1 MNFGGGDNLSEI
13 RFGIEFLPT
22 KKVAKLVDY
31 SKLAE
36 EVGVDYI
43 WVTDH
48 YNNRNVYASLAAI
61 AYATNRIKI
70 GTGVTNPYVINPCW
84 TAAAIA
90 TIDEISEGRSILGI
104 GAGDKITLESI
115 GIPWKKPLTT
125 VREAV
130 EIIRTLLN
138 NETVKYDGKIFKI
151 QGARLNFKVKRKI
164 PIYIGAQAPKM
175 LKLSGKMADGVLINA
190 SHPLDFEFATKH
202 IREGLEEREDK
213 PEFFDIVA
221 YTAMSIDNDVDKA
234 VEAAKIVVAFIVG
247 GSSPMILERHGIP
260 EEKAQMIRDSIAK
273 GDFGGVMKLV
283 DDTMID
289 AFSIVGKPEDIISKI
304 EELRKMGVTQVV
316 AGSPI
321 GPKVKDAIALY
332 KEVIEAFK

>member
-1 MNFGGGDNLSEI
+1 M

-36 EVGVDYI
+36 EAGVDYI

-61 AYATNRIKI
+61 AYSTDRIMI

-90 TIDEISEGRSILGI
+90 TIDEISGGRSILGI

-115 GIPWKKPLTT
+115 GIPWHKPLTT

-130 EIIRTLLN
+130 EIIRGLFDG
-138 NETVKYDGKIFKI
+138 ETVKYDGKVFKI
-151 QGARLNFKVKRKI
+151 KGARLNFKVKRKI

-175 LKLSGKMADGVLINA
+175 LKLSGLLADGVLINA
-190 SHPLDFEFATKH
+190 SHPIDFEYASKH
-202 IREGLEEREDK
+202 IKVGLEERSDR
-213 PEFFDIVA
+213 PEFFDVVA
-221 YTAMSIDNDVDKA
+221 YTAMSIDNDVEKA
-234 VEAAKIVVAFIVG
+234 MEAAKIVVAFIVG
-247 GSSPMILERHGIP
+247 GSSPMILERHGIA
-260 EEKAQMIRDSIAK
+260 EEKAQLIRDTIAK

-283 DDTMID
+283 DDRMID
-289 AFSIVGKPEDIISKI
+289 AFSIVGTPEDVISKV
-304 EELRKMGVTQVV
+304 EELRRMGVTQVV

-332 KEVIEAFK
+332 KEVIEAFR